1 MGSWGI
7 TAFESDA
14 GLDAVG
20 LIRKNLPE
28 DGRLELEKLIE
39 ILRRDGWSAPPDVT
53 DGESH
58 TSPMA
63 LAEIVVKFLD
73 RDMEGLDYSEE
84 WAAQDRKFSSVTSF
98 SASKESVQW
107 LHDYISDTLKYAE
120 ENAADGRKWGGWFEE
135 KNWISWQEHMEGL
148 AGRLEV
154 LLASPENKIELIQ
167 PQEQESRSFTNRE
180 KENSRTEAGMKS
192 KFFEEVSR
200 LAKARG
206 FEDKGVEH
214 GLLQLYLKG
223 ELAARVDESGSML
236 YTPYRE
242 VFDLMDDVNDA
253 RQRISEVQ
261 YAEGNEPSIPAD
273 WKLGQTL

>member
-14 GLDAVG
+14 GLDAAL

-28 DGRLELEKLIE
+28 DGRLDLEKLIE
-39 ILRRDGWSAPPDVT
+39 VLRRDGWNAPPDVT

-58 TSPMA
+58 TGPMA

-98 SASKESVQW
+98 SASRESVQW
-107 LHDYISDTLKYAE
+107 LRDYISDTLKYAKKS
-120 ENAADGRKWGGWFEE
+120 AAGSRKWGGWFEE
-135 KNWISWQEHMEGL
+135 QDWIGWQKHMEGL
-148 AGRLEV
+148 VGRLDA
-154 LLASPENKIELIQ
+154 LLASPRNHIELVP
-167 PQEQESRSFTNRE
+167 PQEQENSSITNRE
-180 KENSRTEAGMKS
+180 KENNRTEAGMKS

-200 LAKARG
+200 LAEARG
-206 FEDKGVEH
+206 FEDKGVER

-223 ELAARVDESGSML
+223 KLAARVDESGSML
-236 YTPYRE
+236 YTPYKE
-242 VFDLMDDVNDA
+242 VFDLMNDVNDA
-253 RQRISEVQ
+253 RERIKEVQ
-261 YAEGNEPSIPAD
+261 YAEGNEPFAPAE